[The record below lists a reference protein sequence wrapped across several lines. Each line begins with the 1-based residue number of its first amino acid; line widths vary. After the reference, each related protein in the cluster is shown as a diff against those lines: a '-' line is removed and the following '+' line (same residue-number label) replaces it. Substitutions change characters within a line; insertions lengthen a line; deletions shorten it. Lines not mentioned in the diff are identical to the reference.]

1 MGTYAKKKR
10 RGNASF
16 SSYIGNDYE
25 NDPVSLTAAQI
36 VIHAIADWRE
46 LVKGKAWLAKYPNRN
61 RNFNELRLFFKGD
74 WCAFLMSG
82 FDVEPSR
89 ILEILEK
96 ELAEAM
102 QKDQSRKGGGR

>member
-16 SSYIGNDYE
+16 SSYIGSDYE

-46 LVKGKAWLAKYPNRN
+46 LVMGKAWLDKFPCRS
-61 RNFNELRLFFKGD
+61 RNFNELRLFFKGE

-82 FDVEPSR
+82 FGVEPAR

-102 QKDQSRKGGGR
+102 QKDQRKKEG